1 MSVADLHV
9 PGASRRAVCLRSVV
23 NILLGGHGPGGASK
37 TAVNILN
44 EDGHFCPPL
53 LGLLVVHPWGVGG
66 VVKIE
71 GQVVGRGCG
80 SVVEAKC
87 IESIMLDEIKISP
100 SDNKSYYRMEAR
112 VF

>member
-1 MSVADLHV
+1 MHV
-9 PGASRRAVCLRSVV
+9 PGDSWRAVCPCSVV
-23 NILLGGHGPGGASK
+23 NILLCGHCPGAASK
-37 TAVNILN
+37 TAVDILY
-44 EDGHFCPPL
+44 EDSHFCPPL

-71 GQVVGRGCG
+71 GQVVGGGCG

-100 SDNKSYYRMEAR
+100 SDNKSYYRMEGKG
-112 VF
+112 